1 MSPKKKVYCESEK
14 SPLGSSLVSLI
25 MALTGGFCLSIH
37 VVTDSLAFSSI
48 LEIEE
53 RQVEEEKGKKK
64 KTMKKK

>member
-1 MSPKKKVYCESEK
+1 MSPQKIFYCESEK

-53 RQVEEEKGKKK
+53 RQVEEKRKKN

>member
-1 MSPKKKVYCESEK
+1 
-14 SPLGSSLVSLI
+14 

-48 LEIEE
+48 IEIEE
-53 RQVEEEKGKKK
+53 RQVEEKRKKN